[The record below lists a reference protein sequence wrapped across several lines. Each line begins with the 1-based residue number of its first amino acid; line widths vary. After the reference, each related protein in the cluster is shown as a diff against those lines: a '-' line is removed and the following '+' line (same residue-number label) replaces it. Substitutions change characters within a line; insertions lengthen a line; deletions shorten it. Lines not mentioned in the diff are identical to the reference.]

1 MFKFQQSNLIG
12 INMSK
17 SQDNGDKGE
26 NEVIEKIKCPNCNRK
41 LMLLP
46 KNYPLVDVQC
56 TG

>member
-1 MFKFQQSNLIG
+1 
-12 INMSK
+12 MSK